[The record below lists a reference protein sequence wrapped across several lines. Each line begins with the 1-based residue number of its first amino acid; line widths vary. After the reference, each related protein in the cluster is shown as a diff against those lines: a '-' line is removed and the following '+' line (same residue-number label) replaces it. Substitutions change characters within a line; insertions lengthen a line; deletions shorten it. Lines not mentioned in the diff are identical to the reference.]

1 MIRIQNIYYMLA
13 YAFSLLRE
21 EKIEELCDSEAFVN
35 AADLLSAILENGV
48 KKLIK
53 RGLNKA
59 YIEEKNSLN
68 CLRGKIDISESV
80 KKQTMVEQRLVC
92 VYDDFTTDSYFNRII
107 KTTVLV
113 LIRSDISV
121 DRKKSLRNLLLFF
134 KDIGELNPF
143 NICWNQTYNR
153 NNEFYHMLLSIC
165 YLVIKGL
172 LQTSNGSKYKLSR
185 FFDDDQMHKL
195 YEKFILEYY
204 RKEYPSLNVSAAQI
218 PWWLD
223 EESDSLLPVMQS
235 DITIKQDDKVLIID
249 AKYYSHNTATRFDKR
264 TLISDNLYQIFT
276 YVKNYDTR
284 RSGNVSGLLLYA
296 QPDDDI
302 AVNSSYMMSG
312 NKIAVKTL
320 NLDLPFKEI
329 SEQLDEIVMNEFS
342 SGLRKRQYSS

>member
-1 MIRIQNIYYMLA
+1 MLA

-21 EKIEELCDSEAFVN
+21 EKIEELCDSEEFEN
-35 AADLLSAILENGV
+35 TADLLATILESGV

-59 YIEEKNSLN
+59 YIEEKDSLN
-68 CLRGKIDISESV
+68 CLRGKIDISESI
-80 KKQTMVEQRLVC
+80 KKQTMIKQRLVC
-92 VYDDFTTDSYFNRII
+92 VYDDFTTDSYYNRII
-107 KTTVLV
+107 KTTLIV

-121 DRKKSLRNLLLFF
+121 SRKKSLRNLLLFF
-134 KDIGELNPF
+134 KDISELNPF
-143 NICWNQTYNR
+143 NINWNQTYNR
-153 NNEFYHMLLSIC
+153 NNEYYHMLLSIC

-172 LQTSNGSKYKLSR
+172 LQSSNGGKYKLSR
-185 FFDDDQMHKL
+185 FFDDKQMHKL
-195 YEKFILEYY
+195 YERFILEYY
-204 RKEYPSLNVSAAQI
+204 RKEYPTLNVSAAQI

-235 DITIKQDDKVLIID
+235 DITIKQYDKVLIID
-249 AKYYSHNTATRFDKR
+249 AKYYSHNTASRFEKR
-264 TLISDNLYQIFT
+264 TLISGNLYQIFT
-276 YVKNYDTR
+276 YVKNYDTS

-329 SEQLDEIVMNEFS
+329 SEQLDKIIVNEFS
-342 SGLRKRQYSS
+342 SGLKNRQYSF

>member
-1 MIRIQNIYYMLA
+1 MLA

-21 EKIEELCDSEAFVN
+21 EKIEALCNSEEFEN
-35 AADLLSAILENGV
+35 TADLLAVILESGIKN
-48 KKLIK
+48 LIK

-59 YIEEKNSLN
+59 YIEEKDSLN
-68 CLRGKIDISESV
+68 CLRGKIDISESI
-80 KKQTMVEQRLVC
+80 KKQTMIKQRLIC
-92 VYDDFTTDSYFNRII
+92 VYDDFTTDSYYNRII
-107 KTTVLV
+107 KTTLTV
-113 LIRSDISV
+113 LIHSDISV
-121 DRKKSLRNLLLFF
+121 SRKKSLRNLLLFF

-143 NICWNQTYNR
+143 NINWSQSYNR
-153 NNEFYHMLLSIC
+153 NNEYYHMLLSIC

-172 LQTSNGSKYKLSR
+172 LQTSNGGKYKLSK
-185 FFDDDQMHKL
+185 FFDDNQMHKI

-204 RKEYPSLNVSAAQI
+204 RKEYPTQNVSAAQI

-235 DITIKQDDKVLIID
+235 DITIKQDEKILIID
-249 AKYYSHNTATRFDKR
+249 AKYYSHSTATRFEKR
-264 TLISDNLYQIFT
+264 TLISGNLYQIFT
-276 YVKNYDTR
+276 YVKNYDTS

-329 SEQLDEIVMNEFS
+329 SEQLDEIIVNEFS
-342 SGLRKRQYSS
+342 SGLKNRK